1 MNGSFVKRLAPIRIN
16 TGVTNTMKD
25 IFINKE
31 PVELFKIL
39 KFEGIASSG
48 AEAKDMI
55 AAGTVLVNGIV
66 ENQKRKKMVAGDTI
80 ELNGEIFRL
89 KLGSLPI
96 N

>member
-1 MNGSFVKRLAPIRIN
+1 MKVVLIN
-16 TGVTNTMKD
+16 N
-25 IFINKE
+25 E

-55 AAGTVLVNGIV
+55 AAGTVRVNGVI
-66 ENQKRKKMVAGDTI
+66 EKQKRKKMVAGDTI
-80 ELNGEIFRL
+80 EFKGEVFRL
-89 KLGSLPI
+89 KLSA

>member
-1 MNGSFVKRLAPIRIN
+1 
-16 TGVTNTMKD
+16 MKD

-55 AAGTVLVNGIV
+55 AAGSVLVNGII
-66 ENQKRKKMVAGDTI
+66 EKQKRKKMVAGDTI
-80 ELNGEIFRL
+80 ELNGEVFRL
-89 KLGSLPI
+89 KLGA

>member
-1 MNGSFVKRLAPIRIN
+1 
-16 TGVTNTMKD
+16 MKD

-55 AAGTVLVNGIV
+55 AAGTVSVNGII
-66 ENQKRKKMVAGDTI
+66 EKQKRKKMVAGDTI

-89 KLGSLPI
+89 KLGV

>member
-1 MNGSFVKRLAPIRIN
+1 
-16 TGVTNTMKD
+16 MKD
-25 IFINKE
+25 VFINKE

-55 AAGTVLVNGIV
+55 ASGAVLVNGII
-66 ENQKRKKMVAGDTI
+66 EKQKRKKMVAGDMI
-80 ELNGEIFRL
+80 ELKGELFRL
-89 KLGSLPI
+89 KLST

>member
-1 MNGSFVKRLAPIRIN
+1 
-16 TGVTNTMKD
+16 MKD

-55 AAGTVLVNGIV
+55 AAGIVLVNGII
-66 ENQKRKKMVAGDTI
+66 EKQKRKKMVSGDTI
-80 ELNGEIFRL
+80 QLKGESFRL
-89 KLGSLPI
+89 KLGP

>member
-1 MNGSFVKRLAPIRIN
+1 MN
-16 TGVTNTMKD
+16 D
-25 IFINKE
+25 IFINRE

-55 AAGTVLVNGIV
+55 AAGTVLVNGII
-66 ENQKRKKMVAGDTI
+66 EKQKRKQMVAGDTI
-80 ELNGEIFRL
+80 ELNGSIFVL
-89 KLGSLPI
+89 KLGV